1 MNSQAKRFEMTDDQ
15 MWQAVLTRDAEAQG
29 RFVYAVASTGVY
41 CRPGCPSRRPRRDN
55 VSFYRLPEQARQ
67 AGFRACK
74 RCRPDA
80 AVGDGAAGDPEL
92 ARMRQACAFI
102 ERQLEE
108 GLDGPPTLEEIA
120 AHVGQSPHHLQRR
133 FKRHLG
139 VSPAQYADALRLGR
153 LKGRLKAGDEVTGAL
168 YEAGYGA
175 SSRLYERAPAELGMT
190 PASYA
195 KGGKGASL
203 AYATADTALG
213 RLLVAATAKGVA
225 FLALGD
231 DDGQL
236 EARLSEEFPLA
247 ERRRD
252 DAVLGEWL
260 GRVLAHLEG
269 KLPHLALPLD
279 VRATAFQRR
288 VWAELTGIPAGATA
302 SYGEIAARLG
312 QPGASRAVGRACAT
326 NPVAIVVPCHR
337 AVRGDG
343 AFGGYRWG
351 LERKRRLLETEAA
364 RASG

>member
-1 MNSQAKRFEMTDDQ
+1 MEIEMTDDQ
-15 MWQAVLTRDAEAQG
+15 MWQAVLKRDGAAAG

-41 CRPGCPSRRPRRDN
+41 CRPGCTSRRPRRDN
-55 VSFYRLPEQARQ
+55 VSFFALPEQARQ

-80 AVGDGAAGDPEL
+80 AAASDPEL
-92 ARMRQACAFI
+92 VRVRRVCAFI
-102 ERQLEE
+102 EARLED

-120 AHVGQSPHHLQRR
+120 AQVGQSPHHLQRR
-133 FKRHLG
+133 FKRLLG

-203 AYATADTALG
+203 AYALAASPLG
-213 RLLVAATAKGVA
+213 RLLVAATERGVA

-231 DDGQL
+231 DDAAL
-236 EARLSEEFPLA
+236 EGRLAEEFPLA

-252 DAVLGEWL
+252 DKVLGRWL
-260 GRVLAHLEG
+260 GQVLRHLDGE
-269 KLPHLALPLD
+269 LPHLELPLD

-288 VWAELTGIPAGATA
+288 VWAELSKIPAGATA
-302 SYGEIAARLG
+302 SYGEIARRLG
-312 QPGASRAVGRACAT
+312 QPKAGRAVGRACAT
-326 NPVAIVVPCHR
+326 NPVALIVPCHR
-337 AVRGDG
+337 AVPG
-343 AFGGYRWG
+343 AGGFGGYRWG
-351 LERKRRLLETEAA
+351 LDRKRRLLETEAA
-364 RASG
+364 RAGAA